1 MAHSHAHDH
10 GPALAGDAAHKRR
23 LEIVMLLTGSFMVV
37 EVVGGWWSGSLA
49 LMADAVHMFADSFAM
64 LLSYAALWLAGRSVS
79 ASRTY
84 GFKRAELL
92 AAFVNSVGLLTL
104 AAWIVAE
111 GVERMGDPRSVQ
123 AGIMLPVAV
132 LGLLVNL
139 AGIVIVFRSAHENL
153 SIRATLWHITGD
165 MLGSVG
171 AIVAGT
177 VVLLTGWTVIDPII
191 SLGIAA
197 LITISG
203 VKIMFDSGNLLMD
216 SVPREID
223 AEEVSRFLAAD
234 PNVRGICDLHIWGV
248 SSNETMLTAH
258 LVVAQDLDRDAFLAD
273 LSKDL
278 RERFNLAHMTVQLES
293 NPQETCHP
301 EW

>member
-1 MAHSHAHDH
+1 MAGSNTHDH
-10 GPALAGDAAHKRR
+10 GPALAGDATHKRR
-23 LEIVMLLTGSFMVV
+23 LEAVMLLTGAFMLV
-37 EVVGGWWSGSLA
+37 ELAGGWWSGSLA
-49 LMADAVHMFADSFAM
+49 LMADAVHMFADSFSI
-64 LLSYAALWLAGRSVS
+64 LLSYVALWLAGRSVTV
-79 ASRTY
+79 SRTY

-104 AAWIVAE
+104 AAWIVVE
-111 GVERMGDPRSVQ
+111 GVERMGNPRPVL

-132 LGLLVNL
+132 LGLAVNL
-139 AGIVIVFRSAHENL
+139 AGIAIVFRSAHGNL

-165 MLGSVG
+165 MLGSIG

-177 VVLLTGWTVIDPII
+177 VVLLTGWTAIDPII
-191 SLGIAA
+191 SLGIAV
-197 LITISG
+197 LISISG
-203 VKIMFDSGNLLMD
+203 VKIMYDSANLLMD

-258 LVVAQDLDRDAFLAD
+258 LVVAQDLDRDAFLAT
-273 LSKDL
+273 LSNDL
-278 RERFNLAHMTVQLES
+278 RERFKLAHMTVQLES
-293 NPQETCHP
+293 TPQETCHP